1 MPAPSQ
7 IAYWTSTIGTPAV
20 PGLLRTLSGSVDGE
34 VVAVDGFWTPG
45 DGGGGLFFWDALS
58 TTADNLGF
66 VVQPTGVVTG
76 RWKRIVNNQTVS
88 VKWFGAKGDG
98 GTDDTAS
105 ITAALNA
112 ATNYKI
118 WFPLGI
124 YRITSALTVTGR
136 HLEVEINTEDSA
148 ETNPTRIVADPAV
161 PPMAYVLNAQNQ
173 PTQIENL
180 AIDANGVATLGIR
193 YSNVSVPASMLSR
206 VVVQNAI
213 SHGFYL
219 LNCQET
225 SFECIEAID
234 CGGDGIRFEGG
245 NASRLTKPKALN
257 NGGYGIN
264 IIAGSSSGGMTVDG
278 PVVEATAGSGGVYI
292 DQTTSPCQIANGTFN
307 LSASVD
313 AITLNITQWARVE
326 NNAITYVGNSA
337 GKRAVKCVGAC
348 IGAIIRDNAIESD
361 NTTDNMIEFSAT
373 SNGCRA
379 INNTI
384 LGTPGTFAPVLNS
397 STSPIEIA
405 TFYRSQAAAVPPTS
419 AGQLGEIV
427 WNTSPSDGT
436 LVGWIFVA
444 TVANPTGE
452 WVVYNYPHGLPG
464 AIVNNTRPFVDISH
478 VFTLTGAA
486 NPYELRGGYEGKRV
500 TLIAL
505 GVVSL
510 LHLTGATGNIRLA
523 GGVNYAMTAGRTC
536 TLVRITDAT
545 FSPNPVWIEI
555 GRN

>member
-1 MPAPSQ
+1 MPTPSN
-7 IAYWTSTIGTPAV
+7 IAYWTSTIGTPAL
-20 PGLLRTLSGSVDGE
+20 PGLLRTLTGSVDGE
-34 VVAVDGFWTPG
+34 VIAVDGFWTPG
-45 DGGGGLFFWDALS
+45 DGGGGLFFWDAAS
-58 TTADNLGF
+58 ATADNLGL
-66 VVQPTGVVTG
+66 VVQPTGVPVG
-76 RWKRIVNNQTVS
+76 RWKRILNNQTVS

-105 ITAALNA
+105 ITATLNA
-112 ATNYKI
+112 GTNYKI

-136 HLEVEINTEDSA
+136 HLEGELSTVDSA

-161 PPMAYVLNAQNQ
+161 PPIAYVLNAQNQ
-173 PTQIENL
+173 PTQISNL
-180 AIDANGVATLGIR
+180 AIDANAKATLGLR
-193 YSNVSVPASMLSR
+193 YSGVSVPASMLSR

-225 SFECIEAID
+225 YFDNIEAID
-234 CGGDGIRFEGG
+234 CGGDGIRIEGA

-257 NGGYGIN
+257 NSGYGIN
-264 IIAGSSSGGMTVDG
+264 VIAGSSSGGMTIDG
-278 PVVEATAGSGGVYI
+278 PVIEASGGTGAIYV
-292 DQTTSPCQIANGTFN
+292 DQTTSPFAVCNGTIE
-307 LSASVD
+307 LAASLD

-348 IGAIIRDNAIESD
+348 IGAIIRDNAISSD
-361 NTTDNMIEFSAT
+361 NTTDEMIELSAT
-373 SNGCRA
+373 SNGCRVV
-379 INNTI
+379 NNTI
-384 LGTPGTFAPVLNS
+384 LGTAGTFAPVLNS
-397 STSPIEIA
+397 STSPVEIA
-405 TFYRSQAAAVPPTS
+405 TFYRSQASSVPPTS

-427 WNTSPSDGT
+427 WNTSPTDGT

-444 TVANPTGE
+444 TAANPTGE
-452 WVVYNYPHGLPG
+452 WVVYNYPHGAPG

-505 GVVSL
+505 GAVTL

-523 GGVNYAMTAGRTC
+523 GGANYAMTAGRTC

-545 FSPNPVWIEI
+545 FDADPVWIEI